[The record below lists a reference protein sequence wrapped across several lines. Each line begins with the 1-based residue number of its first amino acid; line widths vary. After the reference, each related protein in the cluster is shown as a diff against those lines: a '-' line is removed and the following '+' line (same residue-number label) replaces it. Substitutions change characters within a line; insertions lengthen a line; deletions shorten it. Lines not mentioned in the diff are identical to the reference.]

1 MKLLIEN
8 ILNSFPH
15 KIKGMVLQ
23 QKMSSRKPA
32 NYEKLN
38 FLMVE
43 LNKSN

>member
-8 ILNSFPH
+8 ILNFSFHH
-15 KIKGMVLQ
+15 KIKGMVLK

-38 FLMVE
+38 F
-43 LNKSN
+43 SHG